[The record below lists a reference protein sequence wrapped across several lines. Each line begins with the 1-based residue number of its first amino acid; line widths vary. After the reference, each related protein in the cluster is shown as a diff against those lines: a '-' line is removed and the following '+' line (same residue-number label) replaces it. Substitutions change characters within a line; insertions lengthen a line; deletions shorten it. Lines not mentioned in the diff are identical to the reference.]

1 MLTSFGVTIAL
12 HWRRRTPHPLWEVTA
27 IGSGP
32 VSTPLLVQLI
42 PEIRHR
48 GCKGIMLNCVSLG
61 RLASC
66 WYAPSLRRG
75 SLKCRPDMFV
85 GCWGSR
91 TPNVDC
97 WENRTPRL
105 VSGKIEP

>member
-1 MLTSFGVTIAL
+1 M
-12 HWRRRTPHPLWEVTA
+12 TA
-27 IGSGP
+27 IGSVP

-85 GCWGSR
+85 GCWGSKPPVLTSER
-91 TPNVDC
+91 TEPPGSIFG
-97 WENRTPRL
+97 R
-105 VSGKIEP
+105 IEPPALVLMGVEPPVADDFDGSR